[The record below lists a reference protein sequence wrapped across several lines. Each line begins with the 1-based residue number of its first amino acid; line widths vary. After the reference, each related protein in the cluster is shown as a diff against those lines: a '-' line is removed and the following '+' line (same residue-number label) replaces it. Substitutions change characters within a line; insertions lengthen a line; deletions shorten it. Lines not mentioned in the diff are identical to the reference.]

1 MWVKS
6 SSIPEIVQSNV
17 NRSRKWFS
25 GTVVEKSLLPPASV
39 PELSVNEG
47 IFNGKRNP
55 GELRL
60 TMYRMAICAKVSKD
74 AMHFCI
80 SGVTGIFR
88 LEKSWKVNFS
98 LNQI

>member
-1 MWVKS
+1 MWDKS

-74 AMHFCI
+74 AMHFLH
-80 SGVTGIFR
+80 GVRIFR
-88 LEKSWKVNFS
+88 LEKSLKVFF
-98 LNQI
+98 